1 MVSESPVSLE
11 TVRSE
16 VRGLIEPLKAQL
28 KMVESRERFILNDLA
43 ATREI
48 KAELISTLRKLDPD
62 MPRPG
67 KKKGH
72 KHNGNGSSNGRGVP
86 SSEVMEVV
94 RKAVDEVAAKNPD
107 GFTRARVNEQLRE
120 DGVPMGDARQKAA
133 IEELHASGYL
143 TLNKLVTGGNKQ
155 FKRTEDL
162 NGSARHAV

>member
-11 TVRSE
+11 AVRSE

-28 KMVESRERFILNDLA
+28 KMVESRERFILNDLQ

-67 KKKGH
+67 KKKKGAAT
-72 KHNGNGSSNGRGVP
+72 SNGRGLP
-86 SSEVMEVV
+86 SNEVMEVV
-94 RKAVDEVAAKNPD
+94 RKAVDEVAVKYPD
-107 GFTRARVNEQLRE
+107 GFTRARVGEQLKE

-133 IEELHASGYL
+133 IEELHNSGYL
-143 TLNKLVTGGNKQ
+143 TLHKLVTGGNKS